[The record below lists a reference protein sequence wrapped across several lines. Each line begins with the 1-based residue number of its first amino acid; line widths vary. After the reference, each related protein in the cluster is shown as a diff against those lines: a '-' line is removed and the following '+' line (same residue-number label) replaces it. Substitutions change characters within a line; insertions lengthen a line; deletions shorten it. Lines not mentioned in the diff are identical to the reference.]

1 MTKPMATTQCSNPEC
16 QTPNPLE
23 NKVCEKCEMPLL
35 KRYLRPLGDWIESFE
50 VGQLIDE
57 RYLLKSDKVVLDTKP
72 GIPPEF
78 TEDIPE
84 NIRKYLR
91 LFPYRLHLPQIYTYY
106 SSGDEEQPVEI
117 GLLEYGTV
125 PLNESG
131 ENRYPELLPSL
142 TEVWSETK
150 NNPLRQLNWLWQ
162 MAKLWQPLEGQQM
175 VSSLL
180 EPSLIRVN
188 AGLVQLLD
196 LHQDEHHFHSVKEL
210 GRLWLSLVEGTSPLI
225 VDYLETLCNY
235 LQRGK
240 IPHPEYLLTYFEP
253 ALTQCGQWYDKKYQI
268 FTLTDSG
275 PTRDHNEDACYPL
288 EKKLIEPNGSQPNF
302 TIVCD
307 GVGGQDG
314 GEIAS
319 QLAIDTL
326 VEEIPKLPLFAET
339 RNAQKCTQELAD
351 VINLTNDRI
360 SERNDSEH
368 RQDRQRMG
376 TTVVLTVVHDHEVYL
391 ANVGDSRIYRITAD
405 SCHQVTVDD
414 DLASREVR
422 LGYLFY
428 RDAIKYPNAGALV
441 QALGMSNANSLYPN
455 VTRLI
460 TDEDCIFLLCSD
472 GLSDYDRVDQYWAQE
487 IAPILATEKDL
498 PTVGKELI
506 KIANKKNGHDNVTI
520 SLLYCQIK
528 LTSLEQTPLTIAAV
542 EASLETIKEENQP
555 TSELSDEFPSD
566 LQPTEPLPTPEE
578 TLTVKKTNFPLI
590 LGVLVIVVLIVSAG
604 VYGIWQ
610 LLQPTPIPIPVP
622 SPSITPPSPPS
633 PPTPSPQ
640 SSLPQPGTLILL
652 TGVLRLSQT
661 PDNNQPYPDIPA
673 DSILQI
679 LPQEAV
685 EKNIK
690 VKICQIAAETPP
702 NTPSFKELEGKEAW
716 ITTPILSPSVYQPY
730 QGEKVGSCL

>member
-1 MTKPMATTQCSNPEC
+1 MTESMATIQCSNPEC

-23 NKVCEKCEMPLL
+23 SKVCEKCSTPLL
-35 KRYLRPLGDWIESFE
+35 KRYLRPLGDWIESFQ

-57 RYLLKSDKVVLDTKP
+57 RYLFKSHNIVLDEKP
-72 GIPPEF
+72 GMPPEF

-106 SSGDEEQPVEI
+106 ISLDQDQPCDL
-117 GLLEYGTV
+117 GLLEYGTI
-125 PLNESG
+125 PLDQSG
-131 ENRYPELLPSL
+131 EPLYPELLPLL

-150 NNPLRQLNWLWQ
+150 DNPLRQLNWLWQ

-180 EPSLIRVN
+180 QPSLVRVN
-188 AGLVQLLD
+188 GGIIQLLD
-196 LHQDEHHFHSVKEL
+196 LHQDEHSFHTVKEL
-210 GRLWLSLVEGTSPLI
+210 GKLWLSLIEGTSPLI
-225 VDYLETLCNY
+225 VDYLHSLCDY

-240 IPHPEYLLTYFEP
+240 IPHPEYLLSYFEP

-268 FTLTDSG
+268 FTLTDAG
-275 PTRDHNEDACYPL
+275 PTRDHNEDTCYPSEGEL
-288 EKKLIEPNGSQPNF
+288 MEHSSEQLTF

-307 GVGGQDG
+307 GIGGQDG

-326 VEEIPKLPLFAET
+326 VAEIPKLPLFAET
-339 RNAQKCTQELAD
+339 GNAQQWVQELVE
-351 VINLTNDRI
+351 VINLSNDRI
-360 SERNDSEH
+360 SERNDVEN

-376 TTVVLTVVHDHEVYL
+376 TTLVLSLVHDHEVYL
-391 ANVGDSRIYRITAD
+391 ANVGDSRIYLITAD

-460 TDEDCIFLLCSD
+460 TDDDCIFLLCSD
-472 GLSDYDRVDQYWAQE
+472 GLSDYDRVEQYWDLE

-506 KIANKKNGHDNVTI
+506 KIANTKNGHDNVTI
-520 SLLYCQIK
+520 SLLYCQIQ
-528 LTSLEQTPLTIAAV
+528 LASFEQTPLSIAAV
-542 EASLETIKEENQP
+542 EASLKSVTEESQP
-555 TSELSDEFPSD
+555 TTESSDELSSD
-566 LQPTEPLPTPEE
+566 LQPTEPLPPPEE
-578 TLTVKKTNFPLI
+578 TPPTKKTNFPFI
-590 LGVLVIVVLIVSAG
+590 FSVLLIVVLIVGAG
-604 VYGIWQ
+604 VYGMLQ
-610 LLQPTPIPIPVP
+610 LLKPTPTPIPIP
-622 SPSITPPSPPS
+622 SPPVTPPPP
-633 PPTPSPQ
+633 PH
-640 SSLPQPGTLILL
+640 SS
-652 TGVLRLSQT
+652 
-661 PDNNQPYPDIPA
+661 
-673 DSILQI
+673 
-679 LPQEAV
+679 E
-685 EKNIK
+685 E
-690 VKICQIAAETPP
+690 
-702 NTPSFKELEGKEAW
+702 
-716 ITTPILSPSVYQPY
+716 
-730 QGEKVGSCL
+730 